1 MIADDICESKHK
13 GNQMSFLANLDVGG
27 YKSDVRNSIL
37 TYLKRVSDAT
47 SDEIVVATGLGIQT
61 VSGRMTE
68 LKKSGLI
75 TKGVRRTT
83 RTGSTAQ
90 AWKLKGGVQ

>member
-13 GNQMSFLANLDVGG
+13 GNQMSFLANLDVSEQ
-27 YKSDVRNSIL
+27 KSDVRDAIL
-37 TYLKRVSDAT
+37 KCLMKVSDAT
-47 SDEIVVATGLGIQT
+47 SDEIVVATGIGIQT
-61 VSGRMTE
+61 VSARMTE

-90 AWKLKGGVQ
+90 AWKLKGVQP

>member
-13 GNQMSFLANLDVGG
+13 GNQMSFLANLDVSEQ
-27 YKSDVRNSIL
+27 KSDARDAIL
-37 TYLKRVSDAT
+37 KCLMKVSDAT
-47 SDEIVVATGLGIQT
+47 SDEIVVATGIGIQT
-61 VSGRMTE
+61 VSARMTE

-90 AWKLKGGVQ
+90 AWKLRGGAQ